1 MRPLAEVALLFPTK
15 NGAFAPFL
23 LPHAWPRLTS
33 GSPRR
38 IALGRSGLFSVHFF
52 AAFRR
57 GRLGVL
63 VGRVFRPSLRR
74 LSGLDVGLAL
84 VAIGAIHGI
93 TLRNGRSRGGASE
106 KADFEGSRARSQFS
120 ECRRCRRPCRPVL
133 SDNRGCDVTGV
144 RGLARERFHI
154 GMATSRPPCAGVSQ
168 GSSQ

>member
-1 MRPLAEVALLFPTK
+1 MLPLAEVALFPTK

-63 VGRVFRPSLRR
+63 VGRVLRPSLRR

-84 VAIGAIHGI
+84 VAIVAIHGNY
-93 TLRNGRSRGGASE
+93 LA
-106 KADFEGSRARSQFS
+106 KWPKPWRSQR
-120 ECRRCRRPCRPVL
+120 EGWLRRLKGEV
-133 SDNRGCDVTGV
+133 
-144 RGLARERFHI
+144 AI
-154 GMATSRPPCAGVSQ
+154 Q
-168 GSSQ
+168 

>member
-1 MRPLAEVALLFPTK
+1 MLPLAEVALFPTK

-84 VAIGAIHGI
+84 VAIGAVGAVHGNY
-93 TLRNGRSRGGASE
+93 LA
-106 KADFEGSRARSQFS
+106 KWPKPWRSQRDGWL
-120 ECRRCRRPCRPVL
+120 RRLKGEV
-133 SDNRGCDVTGV
+133 
-144 RGLARERFHI
+144 AI
-154 GMATSRPPCAGVSQ
+154 Q
-168 GSSQ
+168 